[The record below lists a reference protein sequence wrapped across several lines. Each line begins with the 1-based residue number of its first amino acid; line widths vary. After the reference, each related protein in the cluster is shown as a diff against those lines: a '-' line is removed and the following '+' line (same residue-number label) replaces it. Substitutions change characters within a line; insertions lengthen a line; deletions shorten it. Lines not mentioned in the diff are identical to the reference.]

1 MRYIHFETPG
11 PPDILQLKTG
21 PAPHVGPNDIGITT
35 KFAGINR
42 ADLLQRAGNYPL
54 PKGDSPVLG
63 LEVCGKIDTLGEN
76 VTGFEIGQQVVALTN
91 GGGYAEY
98 VAVPHGQVLPLPEN
112 LDPSQGAA
120 LAENAFTAWF
130 FMIERAQLQPGEWI
144 LIHGGA
150 GPLGT
155 MAIQFA
161 LLMGAKPITTV
172 GTPEGADFCQSL
184 GAQTINYKTQDF
196 VIRVKQIT
204 NDHGADVILDPIGGH
219 FIAKNYAAAARF
231 GRIGQI
237 SFLDAPKAEANFA
250 LLLVKQLTHFGNTL
264 RPQTAQIKA
273 SIGQNLRAKIW
284 PMITQ
289 QKLLFPPIHTYP
301 LADAARAH
309 ADLEGPDKKGKFIFS
324 C

>member
-1 MRYIHFETPG
+1 MRYIHFEAPGTP
-11 PPDILQLKTG
+11 DVLALKSG
-21 PAPHVGPNDIGITT
+21 PAPHIGPNDIGITT
-35 KFAGINR
+35 AFAGVNR
-42 ADLLQRAGNYPL
+42 ADLLQRTGQYPL
-54 PKGDSPVLG
+54 PEGDSPVLG
-63 LEVCGKIDTLGEN
+63 LEVCGIIDTLGGN
-76 VTGFEIGQQVVALTN
+76 VTDFEIGQQVVALTN
-91 GGGYAEY
+91 GGGYAEN
-98 VAVPHGQVLPLPEN
+98 VAVPHGQTLPLPEN
-112 LDPSQGAA
+112 LDLREGAA

-130 FMIERAQLQPGEWI
+130 FMFERAQLLPGEWV

-161 LLMGAKPITTV
+161 LLMEAKPITTV
-172 GTPEGADFCQSL
+172 GTQQGADFCQSL

-196 VIRVKQIT
+196 VAQVKEIT

-237 SFLDAPKAEANFA
+237 SFLEAPKAEANFA

-264 RPQTAQIKA
+264 RPQTTQTKA
-273 SIGQNLRAKIW
+273 AIGENLRTKIW
-284 PMITQ
+284 PLIAS
-289 QKLLFPPIHTYP
+289 QKLQFPPIHTYP

-309 ADLEGPDKKGKFIFS
+309 ADLEGPTKKGKFILA